1 MLKLTNITKTFN
13 PGTITEK
20 KALRGI
26 DLTLE
31 DGDFVTVIGGN
42 GAGKSTLLNL
52 IAGVHYTDTGSIEL
66 DGMNLTHKPEY
77 YRARFL
83 GRVFQDPMMGTAPD
97 MQIVENLALA
107 YRRGKSR
114 TLRWGTTSAEK
125 AMFREKLSTL
135 GLGLEDRMTTKVG
148 ELIKKGREEKNLSM
162 RQLAE
167 LANVSHSDISR
178 IESGEREV
186 PNPKVLRKISKYIG
200 INYNDLM
207 YASGLGAQVS
217 KLNPYLTEYYNNLK
231 GDDLRIAY
239 KNLQS
244 AVQNNNIVIESL
256 KKQTEDESIEEEKK
270 NVLLE
275 TIEDLEYQNETNEE
289 ILKLLKGNAAEEFIG
304 DDK

>member
-1 MLKLTNITKTFN
+1 M
-13 PGTITEK
+13 
-20 KALRGI
+20 
-26 DLTLE
+26 
-31 DGDFVTVIGGN
+31 
-42 GAGKSTLLNL
+42 
-52 IAGVHYTDTGSIEL
+52 
-66 DGMNLTHKPEY
+66 
-77 YRARFL
+77 
-83 GRVFQDPMMGTAPD
+83 
-97 MQIVENLALA
+97 
-107 YRRGKSR
+107 
-114 TLRWGTTSAEK
+114 
-125 AMFREKLSTL
+125 
-135 GLGLEDRMTTKVG
+135 TKVG
-148 ELIKKGREEKNLSM
+148 KLVQKGREANNLSM

-217 KLNPYLTEYYNNLK
+217 KLNPYLIEYYNNLK

-244 AVQNNNIVIESL
+244 AVQNNGIVIESL
-256 KKQTEDESIEEEKK
+256 KKQTEDKSITEEKK

-289 ILKLLKGNAAEEFIG
+289 IIKLLKGNAAKEFMS
-304 DDK
+304 DEK